1 MKKLLFT
8 FLSGLAMV
16 VLSCSTKKESGMSA
30 TATKNLDAMKGVIKC
45 FEKKDF
51 SKLGD
56 YVAEDCIDHY
66 WDKELKGLKE
76 MKAEYEKW
84 IGMSE
89 NSPIRTITEFAND
102 EYVILW
108 TSFEETM
115 KTTDMN
121 MKVGEKLTK
130 TDIEVGRFKDGKI
143 VEHWTFIEP
152 AVMLKMMPQNTTEKK
167 ATGMDKN

>member
-1 MKKLLFT
+1 MKKLFYSL
-8 FLSGLAMV
+8 LAAFAIIV
-16 VLSCSTKKESGMSA
+16 ASCSTKKENTMSA
-30 TATKNLDAMKGVIKC
+30 TATKNLEAMKGVVKC
-45 FEKKDF
+45 FESKDF

-66 WDKELKGLKE
+66 WDRELKGLKE

-84 IGMSE
+84 IGMSD
-89 NSPIRTITEFAND
+89 NSPIRTVTEFAND

-121 MKVGEKLTK
+121 MKVGEKLKK
-130 TDIEVGRFKDGKI
+130 TDIEIGRFKDGKI
-143 VEHWTFIEP
+143 VEHWTYIEP
-152 AVMLKMMPQNTTEKK
+152 AAMLKMMPQTGSEKK
-167 ATGMDKN
+167 